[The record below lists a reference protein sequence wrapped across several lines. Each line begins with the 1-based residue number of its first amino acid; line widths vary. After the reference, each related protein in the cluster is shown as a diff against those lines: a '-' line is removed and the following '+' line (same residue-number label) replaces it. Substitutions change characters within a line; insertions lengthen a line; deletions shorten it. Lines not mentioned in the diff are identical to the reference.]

1 MRPAV
6 RSAARDGASENF
18 RKRPIGGGRLSGDA
32 WPGRELRGPMVRAV
46 GHLAP
51 ADPQIAR
58 LRLVG
63 QDRGGVGRGE
73 CASGGEPCR
82 CGASGR
88 RRYTEGGMTAEN
100 FFDFRARLVAR
111 PPRVGGNAAVRSDP
125 GEAMTVGQLTGVIE
139 RAIKTGVPPSV
150 LVKGEVSNVNI
161 HRSSGH
167 IYFTMKDA
175 AACLDCVIFKSDAAR
190 MRFKPTDGA
199 EMLAGGRV
207 AVYAQRGRYQLYV
220 TSIQPL
226 GKGALEAAFQEL
238 RRKLAA
244 EGLFDPRMKLPLPAF
259 PINVAIVTSAQGAA
273 LQDILKVLQRYP
285 FLKLMLYHVP
295 VQGEGAAEKIVG
307 AIAHLNRMRSAEP
320 PVGSESQRRRQ
331 AAVDVILLS
340 RGGGS
345 LEDLWEFNEECVA
358 RAIAASE
365 IPIVTGIGHE
375 VDTSIADLVADVH
388 AHTPTEAA
396 QVVTTHWKTARD
408 SIDVLA
414 VRLRRGLRSVVQ
426 EARHRLTAV
435 ERHEVFRRPLDRIN
449 QLRQVLDDR
458 QRSLALATSHRLRG
472 ATARVER
479 TGARLLE
486 CHPRHRLGLHRAK
499 LDALDARLTRG
510 MSRDQE
516 RRARLLD
523 ALQAQLNALSPK
535 AVLRR
540 GYTMTTRKKDQAVI
554 RSAAALKPGDR
565 IVTHFADGVAES
577 TVEDQQQLP
586 LFE

>member
-1 MRPAV
+1 
-6 RSAARDGASENF
+6 
-18 RKRPIGGGRLSGDA
+18 
-32 WPGRELRGPMVRAV
+32 
-46 GHLAP
+46 
-51 ADPQIAR
+51 
-58 LRLVG
+58 
-63 QDRGGVGRGE
+63 
-73 CASGGEPCR
+73 
-82 CGASGR
+82 
-88 RRYTEGGMTAEN
+88 MTAEN
-100 FFDFRARLVAR
+100 FFDFRARLLAR
-111 PPRVGGNAAVRSDP
+111 PGRAVPAAARSDP

-150 LVKGEVSNVNI
+150 LVKGEVSNVNV

-175 AACLDCVIFKSDAAR
+175 AACLDCVIFKSDASR
-190 MRFKPTDGA
+190 IRFKPTDGA

-238 RRKLAA
+238 RRKLAG
-244 EGLFDPRMKLPLPAF
+244 EGLFDPRMKLPLPAY
-259 PINVAIVTSAQGAA
+259 PINIVIVTSAQGAA
-273 LQDILKVLQRYP
+273 LQDILKVLGRYP
-285 FLKLMLYHVP
+285 FLRVMLYHVP
-295 VQGEGAAEKIVG
+295 VQGEGAAEKISN
-307 AIAHLNRMRSAEP
+307 AIAQLNRRRSAKP
-320 PVGSESQRRRQ
+320 Q
-331 AAVDVILLS
+331 AAADVIVLA

-358 RAIAASE
+358 RAIAGSE
-365 IPIVTGIGHE
+365 IPVVTGIGHE
-375 VDTSIADLVADVH
+375 VDTSIADLVADHH

-396 QVVTTHWKTARD
+396 QVVTAHWKTARD

-414 VRLRRGLRSVVQ
+414 VRLRRGLRAVVQ

-458 QRSLALATSHRLRG
+458 HRSLALATAHRLRG

-479 TGARLLE
+479 TSARLLE

-499 LDALDARLTRG
+499 LDALDARLGRG

-516 RRARLLD
+516 RRVRLLD
-523 ALQAQLNALSPK
+523 ALEAQLNALSPK